1 MSVDMKIDW
10 TELAEDL
17 AEGQRAMEKAGFDMG
32 RGRTVEGHAM
42 ELPLRPFLNRDGRSI
57 DDWLKMQNLNHT
69 MQYQDD
75 LIRQLQERQDR
86 QGKWI
91 VFLLL
96 AWLFS
101 MAFMWFGV
109 LVTV

>member
-10 TELAEDL
+10 TELAESL
-17 AEGQRAMEKAGFDMG
+17 AEGQKAMEKAGFDMG
-32 RGRTVEGHAM
+32 GGRTVEGHVM
-42 ELPLRPFLNRDGRSI
+42 ELPPSPFLNRDGRSI

-69 MQYQDD
+69 VQWHDD

-91 VFLLL
+91 AFLLL
-96 AWLFS
+96 AWVFS
-101 MAFMWFGV
+101 VVFMWFGV
-109 LVTV
+109 LMTV